1 MDYVLRVR
9 KLAAGIG
16 VRQVRVTCGLV
27 LFSYLLSHFT
37 NHALGNVSY
46 EAMEAGLHYHMEF
59 WRNSAVTVVFYGAA
73 VVHWSLGLWAL
84 YERRQFRYPVPEITQ
99 LVLGISIPFLIVT
112 HLTGVRL
119 QAPLFDR
126 DIYYAQALAVYWI
139 TRPWQHWLQ
148 FALLIVA
155 WTHGCIGL
163 YFWLRLKSF
172 FSVAAPYLLAAAVLI
187 PTLAL
192 LGVIE
197 GAREVTALYASPEWR
212 AANFGPAAISSPA
225 QRAMLNE
232 IIFYFVIAYL
242 TILVLIFVARGLR
255 LLRERRAGM
264 VSLKYPSGRI
274 VRVPIGTSV
283 LEASLRNRIPHAS
296 VCGGKARCSTCR
308 VRVIGDV
315 RDLPEPSRREAF
327 VLERVGAGKDP
338 SVRLACQLRPHS
350 DIAFF
355 PIFPPRMTAGML
367 RRSVRMRVDEE
378 RYLVSM
384 FVDMRRSTAMAE
396 KRLPFDTMFFIN
408 RFVGAVAKAVEDAG
422 GHANQFVGDGVLAL
436 FGLDCPPDTAC
447 RRALAAIGRI
457 ADNVDELNTEFAQDL
472 SEPIRFGIGVN
483 GGEVVI
489 GDVGYKDHV
498 VFTALGDAVNV
509 AARLQ
514 DLTKDFGCEALIA
527 EDVFVRA
534 GVAPSTL
541 ALKEVSIRGRTVP
554 LGVRTA
560 ELARGLSV
568 RLHLEGSEG
577 GMPSAVAKSA

>member
-1 MDYVLRVR
+1 MDYVLRAR

-16 VRQVRVTCGLV
+16 VRQVRITCGLI

-37 NHALGNVSY
+37 NHALGNISY
-46 EAMEAGLHYHMEF
+46 AAMEAGLYYHMEF
-59 WRNSAVTVVFYGAA
+59 WRNPVVMTVFFTAA
-73 VVHWSLGLWAL
+73 IVHWSLGLWAL

-99 LVLGISIPFLIVT
+99 LVLGLSIPLLIVV
-112 HLTGVRL
+112 HFVGVRL
-119 QAPLFDR
+119 QQPLFGR

-148 FALLIVA
+148 FTLLIVA

-163 YFWLRLKSF
+163 YFWLRLKRF
-172 FSVAAPYLLAAAVLI
+172 FSVASPYLLAAAVLI

-192 LGVIE
+192 LGVIQ
-197 GAREVTALYASPEWR
+197 GAREVAALYALPEWR
-212 AANFGPAAISSPA
+212 AAHFGPAAISSPA
-225 QRAMLNE
+225 QRAILDT
-232 IIFYFVIAYL
+232 IISDFVIAYL
-242 TILVLIFVARGLR
+242 TILALIFVARGLR

-264 VSLKYPSGRI
+264 VSLKYPNGRI

-338 SVRLACQLRPHS
+338 SVRLACQLRPQC

-384 FVDMRRSTAMAE
+384 FVDMRRSTALAE

-408 RFVGAVAKAVEDAG
+408 RFVAAVAKAVEDAG
-422 GHANQFVGDGVLAL
+422 GQTNQFVGDGVLAL
-436 FGLDCPPDTAC
+436 FGLDCSPDAAC
-447 RRALAAIGRI
+447 RRALAAVGRI
-457 ADNVDELNTEFAQDL
+457 AVNVDELNTEFAQDL

-483 GGEVVI
+483 GGDVVI

-534 GVAPSTL
+534 GVSPSALAP
-541 ALKEVSIRGRTVP
+541 KEVSIRGRTVP

-560 ELARGLSV
+560 EHARGLSV
-568 RLHLEGSEG
+568 RLHLEGEG